1 METIDKELSLTIS
14 YVSSAFSEHVHRR
27 LKDPLIHEQ
36 FKDWVKFHGL
46 GRKVDSTITMTK
58 LVALNLILKMAIYET
73 IRDHY
78 GLEKLN
84 GTNIHDLNNLINQL
98 RNASG
103 IDALKETIL
112 DELVKNEYSAI
123 EHLLP
128 QINRCID
135 KLKCSQNDIIGKLYE
150 EIVAQE
156 ERRKLG
162 QFWTPYDISEF
173 MVQWSARN
181 EKCLFFDPALG
192 SGIFMLSALST
203 LKKYGIDAE
212 NAINNLYGIDISPI
226 CVLMSTTNILLR
238 VKRAKPNFL
247 IGDFLKLTKLN
258 MPFNVAFDSIVCN
271 PPYSRHHELDPE
283 YKRNVAIKIEEMTG
297 IKLSKLCSS
306 FVYFFINAA
315 QFLKPEGRMAFIIP
329 YEAFEAFYSASL
341 KKFIIEKLALKAL
354 ILFDENGFAFPGVET
369 AASVILVEGAEGDR
383 SDVKFIKVTK
393 WPGVQRLL
401 EVVEN
406 KNLKGAFEWGHVNIV
421 HYSRVGVNEKWT
433 IYANSEAPVI
443 HSSLVVPLRELA
455 LVMRGI
461 ATGANEF
468 FTLTDDEVR
477 KWEIE
482 HEFLKPVIS
491 RTRDVQKYI
500 LTREDLENLGKMG
513 KKRWL
518 FYCNLNQEALENTNA
533 FEYIKYG
540 ERVGYPER
548 SLIKLRKRWYELE
561 RREAPKIIFTYLTRG
576 NARFIYNAADALALN
591 VFLLIYPINEILND
605 PIKLK
610 ALLAYLNSDIVKT
623 QLRRVGR
630 TYGGKTLKLEPRELD
645 NLPTLDVRRLSRNKL
660 ERLAALFDGLCSSKS
675 NTYKVEIDKVIRE
688 LL

>member
-1 METIDKELSLTIS
+1 MEIIDKDLSLAIS
-14 YVSSAFSEHVHRR
+14 YISSALSGHIDKR
-27 LKDPLIHEQ
+27 LKDPLIREHYE
-36 FKDWVKFHGL
+36 DWVRLHGL
-46 GRKVDSTITMTK
+46 GRKVDPIITMTK

-78 GLEKLN
+78 CLEKLSE
-84 GTNIHDLNNLINQL
+84 TNIHRLSNLINRL

-112 DELVKNEYSAI
+112 DELVENEYSAI
-123 EHLLP
+123 EYLLP
-128 QINRCID
+128 QINKCID

-156 ERRKLG
+156 ERRRLG

-173 MVQWSARN
+173 MVNWSIRN
-181 EKCLFFDPALG
+181 KNCALFDPALG

-203 LKKYGIDAE
+203 FKKYGINAE
-212 NAINNLYGIDISPI
+212 DAINNLYGIDISPI
-226 CVLMSTTNILLR
+226 CVLMSTTNVILR
-238 VKRAKPNFL
+238 AKCAKPNFL
-247 IGDFLKLTKLN
+247 IGDFLKLTSLN
-258 MPFNVAFDSIVCN
+258 TPFNVAFDSIVCN

-283 YKRNVAIKIEEMTG
+283 YKRNVVNKIREMTG
-297 IKLSKLCSS
+297 IKLSKLCSN
-306 FVYFFINAA
+306 FVYYFINAA
-315 QFLKPEGRMAFIIP
+315 QFLKPHGRMAFIIP
-329 YEAFEAFYSASL
+329 YEAFEAFYSAPL

-354 ILFDENGFAFPGVET
+354 ILFDEHGFAFPGVET
-369 AASVILVEGAEGDR
+369 AASIILVEGAEGDR

-393 WPGVQRLL
+393 WPGVQHLL

-406 KNLKGAFEWGHVNIV
+406 KNLRGTFEWGHVNIIP
-421 HYSRVGVNEKWT
+421 YSRVEVNEKWT
-433 IYANSEAPVI
+433 IYANSEAPTI
-443 HSSLVVPLRELA
+443 RSPLIVPLRELA

-468 FTLTDDEVR
+468 FTLTDDEIL
-477 KWEIE
+477 KWKIE
-482 HEFLKPVIS
+482 PEFLKPVIS
-491 RTRDVQKYI
+491 RTRDIQNYI
-500 LTREDLENLGKMG
+500 LTREDLERLGKMG

-518 FYCNLNQEALENTNA
+518 FYCNLTPEALENTKA

-540 ERVGYPER
+540 ERAGYPER

-610 ALLAYLNSDIVKT
+610 ALLAYLNSEVAKM

-645 NLPTLDVRRLSRNKL
+645 NLPVLDVRKLSRNQL
-660 ERLAALFDGLCSSKS
+660 ERLAALFDGLCRSKS
-675 NTYKVEIDKVIRE
+675 STYKVEMDKVIKE